1 MRVIFGTVVL
11 ILLSAPVFGDVTYN
25 QKLSNGEFLCTPTS
39 GKEIYDN
46 GDVISLD
53 KMKEKLK
60 VTLGVNGNT
69 LTSAFRG
76 LKPTVYDFTKSLLIT
91 QNQGQDARWHI
102 LFNHQP
108 DEETPF
114 ATKSVTFLLRGW
126 EGQKPLVGLVF
137 TEPLTTT
144 SDRRLYVRTLF
155 YNCESL

>member
-1 MRVIFGTVVL
+1 MEMKTLITTIMVL
-11 ILLSAPVFGDVTYN
+11 VFSAPAFGDVTYN
-25 QKLSNGEFLCTPTS
+25 QKLSDGKFLCSHTS

-69 LTSAFRG
+69 LTAAFRG

-91 QNQGQDARWHI
+91 QKQGQDMRWHI

-114 ATKSVTFLLRGW
+114 ATKSVTFLVRGW
-126 EGQKPLVGLVF
+126 VGWKCSSS
-137 TEPLTTT
+137 T
-144 SDRRLYVRTLF
+144 
-155 YNCESL
+155 NSLWL